1 MVFIRIPV
9 EIFSAQFANINLVY
23 DVNRCVVKCV
33 WIIRFSCV
41 YYYHHHHFYHHHH
54 QKSLLCVKHNCLL
67 SKSPMVGEFSQEG
80 FFMIIYHKGY
90 LRRFISNVIRKILTI
105 MILNFRDIGGY
116 KYSLIVISLQNQVLS
131 QVLLVNSKLYS
142 THSRCIN

>member
-116 KYSLIVISLQNQVLS
+116 KYFSIVIS
-131 QVLLVNSKLYS
+131 K
-142 THSRCIN
+142 

>member
-1 MVFIRIPV
+1 MIECRNRSNPKIHTICHVDEWGLMFWFEYRIPV

-116 KYSLIVISLQNQVLS
+116 KYLFL
-131 QVLLVNSKLYS
+131 
-142 THSRCIN
+142 